1 MDYNPNK
8 QYPMKKFA
16 ITLALVLG
24 TASIMA
30 QSPEDKAAAKAAEKA
45 KKEAI
50 KQANARFKEG
60 IGVGEKILLLQS
72 EIQLEKNKADKADAS
87 IIAAKREEMLTLSM
101 QSYDIINEA
110 LQTGLVDDAKKFDG
124 YRQMEIAC
132 SRLLNNELENYQSKR
147 PVDVVAME
155 KAVNGVCDAYHGEM
169 TYGKETNPQQ
179 KNIIEA
185 ARGNLPESMKYYAYL
200 CQFSLD
206 AKNIEAACRAMDGY
220 VAFPQKYPEV
230 AQHVQVATPQIK
242 ASQLAAMIFS
252 AGFDAKNTEIC
263 NKYAPLALDG
273 ADENTRQFVQSRNAQ
288 LLKDQGKTD
297 EWMAYLK
304 SVIAA
309 EPSGSMAELF
319 MQQIMAY
326 LDTKSAAEIDAFT
339 AEMIKLYPD
348 NHTANYC
355 RGYYL
360 AYKADLFEQGAELFK
375 KAYEIKPDYVDAVY
389 NCGYCYYKK
398 AINKASE
405 VSGMKQK
412 TQAAVNK
419 AEAEVK
425 DLFRQA
431 MPYFERLRE
440 LSPDDSDRWAGP
452 LNTIYKNIGEKE
464 KAQEIQAYLQ

>member
-1 MDYNPNK
+1 MEINSNK
-8 QYPMKKFA
+8 KYPMKKFA
-16 ITLALVLG
+16 ITLALVLS
-24 TASIMA
+24 TASIVA

-45 KKEAI
+45 RKEAV

-60 IGVGEKILLLQS
+60 IGVGDRILLLQS
-72 EIQLEKNKADKADAS
+72 EIKLEKNKADKADAAV
-87 IIAAKREEMLTLSM
+87 IAAKSEEMLTLSL
-101 QSYDIINEA
+101 QSYEMINEA

-124 YRQMEIAC
+124 YRQMEISC
-132 SRLLNNELENYQSKR
+132 SRLLNNELENYQAKR
-147 PVDVVAME
+147 PVDVVIME
-155 KAVNGVCDAYHGEM
+155 KAVNGVCDAYHGEI
-169 TYGKETNPQQ
+169 TYGKESNPLH

-185 ARGNLPESMKYYAYL
+185 AKGNLPESMKYYAYL

-206 AKNIEAACRAMDGY
+206 VKNIEAACRAMDSY
-220 VAFPQKYPEV
+220 VTFPQKYPEM
-230 AQHVQVATPQIK
+230 AQHAQVATPQIK
-242 ASQLAAMIFS
+242 PSQLAAMIFS
-252 AGFDAKNTEIC
+252 AGFDAGNTEIC
-263 NKYAPLALDG
+263 NKYAAIALDG

-288 LLKDQGKTD
+288 LLKDQGKMD
-297 EWMAYLK
+297 EWLTYLK

-309 EPSGSMAELF
+309 DPSSSMAEIF

-326 LDTKSAAEIDAFT
+326 LDAKSASEIDAFT
-339 AEMIKLYPD
+339 AEMVKLYPD

-360 AYKADLFEQGAELFK
+360 AYKADQYEQGAEFYK
-375 KAYEIKPDYVDAVY
+375 KAYEIKPDYADAIY

-398 AINKASE
+398 AINKAAE
-405 VSGMKQK
+405 VSGSKQK

-425 DLFRQA
+425 ELFRQA

-440 LSPDDSDRWAGP
+440 MSPDDSDRWAGP

-464 KAQEIQAYLQ
+464 KAQEVQAYLQ